1 MSKPG
6 PILADPRYLELKDR
20 FAGLIVLLGSMV
32 FCIGLSLW
40 AKGVVRPE
48 AQVAATP
55 STTRGIVGWPH
66 SVDPIATLEAAKRSS
81 RPRDLRRITLDG
93 VKSDGTVD
101 LVTGPGL
108 LTYLFHSGQRKPK
121 PKTPTDAAAA
131 KNNQCPR
138 QVVRVS
144 RDGLDPQAELKEYRC
159 PDFVSEPLPVPKCG
173 PRDVWLRAIAR
184 GASLRNMAHM
194 EYYGS
199 KSGPAW
205 KMEIPSQR
213 FKLFVAGDCQ
223 RDLTAQEAAVIP
235 N

>member
-20 FAGLIVLLGSMV
+20 FAGLVVLLGSMM

-66 SVDPIATLEAAKRSS
+66 SVDAIATLEAARRSS
-81 RPRDLRRITLDG
+81 RPRDLRRIALDG
-93 VKSDGTVD
+93 VKSDGTID
-101 LVTGPGL
+101 LVTGPGSVS
-108 LTYLFHSGQRKPK
+108 YLFHSGVRKPK
-121 PKTPTDAAAA
+121 PKTPPEVAP
-131 KNNQCPR
+131 KNNHCPR
-138 QVVRVS
+138 QVIRVS

-159 PDFVSEPLPVPKCG
+159 PDLVSEPLPVPACG
-173 PRDVWLRAIAR
+173 PREVWVRAMAK
-184 GASLRNMAHM
+184 GASLRSMAHM
-194 EYYGS
+194 EYYPS

-205 KMEIPSQR
+205 KMEIPAQR
-213 FKLFVAGDCQ
+213 FKMVLSGDCQ
-223 RDLTAQEAAVIP
+223 RELTARESTVIP